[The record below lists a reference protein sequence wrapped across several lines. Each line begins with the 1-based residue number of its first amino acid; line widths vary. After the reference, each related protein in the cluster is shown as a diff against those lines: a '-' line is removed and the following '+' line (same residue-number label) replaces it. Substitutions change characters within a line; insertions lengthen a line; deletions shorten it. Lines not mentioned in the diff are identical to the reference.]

1 MGHRHHAATRRVGT
15 AVRRVASGG
24 LDSAAWALGLWCALA
39 LRFEFDIQSWDVRR
53 FVLATGLA
61 VAAFQL
67 IAGLLGCYVRSA
79 PTGSFEDVTTVAKA
93 TALTTVALV
102 VAGRVVTS
110 PPLLPLS
117 VIIAGAVFAMA
128 GMAAL
133 RIGVRVRS
141 REHLRSASG
150 ARAGTDASTNHSV
163 PTPAAPPV
171 GRSSGEAMPPA
182 KPRVGPAKVLD
193 ERDLLG
199 RLEIDSDDRGIAAI
213 VTGRR
218 VLVTGAGG
226 SIGSELCRQLHRFAP
241 ESLIMV
247 DRDESALHAVE
258 LSIAG
263 RALFES
269 RDVVVADI
277 RDRERMLEVF
287 GEHRPH
293 VVFHAAALKHLPLLE
308 LYPGEGWKTNVGGT
322 RNVLD
327 AAAAV
332 EVERFVN
339 VSTDKAA
346 DPTSVLGHTKKVAE
360 RLTAHAA
367 HRTRLPYVSVRFGN
381 VLGSRGSVLE
391 AFRSQAARGGPLT
404 VTHPEATRYFMLIEE
419 AVHLVLQA
427 ATIGGAGEALI
438 LDMGTPVRIDDV
450 ARRIAAES
458 TEPVEIVYTGL
469 RPGEKLHE
477 RLVGADEVGQTRI
490 HPLISHV
497 AVTPLDPGRLDEIQL
512 SAATSTSGAD
522 EATAT
527 RSVVDPQRVR

>member
-1 MGHRHHAATRRVGT
+1 MGHRHHAGPRRVGT

-39 LRFEFDIQSWDVRR
+39 LRFEFDIHSWDVRR
-53 FVLATGLA
+53 FILAAALA
-61 VAAFQL
+61 VAVFQL
-67 IAGLLGCYVRSA
+67 VATLVGGYANVA
-79 PTGSFEDVTTVAKA
+79 PTGSFEDVITMARA
-93 TALTTVALV
+93 TAITTVALV
-102 VAGRVVTS
+102 VAGRGLAS

-117 VIIAGAVFAMA
+117 VIIAGAVFAMVA
-128 GMAAL
+128 MAAL
-133 RIGVRVRS
+133 RVGLRIRS
-141 REHLRSASG
+141 RGRLRSAPE
-150 ARAGTDASTNHSV
+150 APAGTGASTTDTSTARPA
-163 PTPAAPPV
+163 PTDRCAGEPV
-171 GRSSGEAMPPA
+171 STAEPG
-182 KPRVGPAKVLD
+182 VGPARVLD

-199 RLEIDSDDRGIAAI
+199 RSEIDTDDRGIAAI

-241 ESLIMV
+241 ASLVMV

-287 GEHRPH
+287 VEHRPH

-322 RNVLD
+322 SNVLD

-332 EVERFVN
+332 GVERFVN

-346 DPTSVLGHTKKVAE
+346 DPTSVLGHTKRVAE
-360 RLTAHAA
+360 RLTAHTA

-427 ATIGGAGEALI
+427 ATIGGPGEALI

-458 TEPVEIVYTGL
+458 AEAVEVVYTGL

-477 RLVGADEVGQTRI
+477 RLIGADEVGQTRV

-497 AVTPLDPGRLDEIQL
+497 AVTPLDPALVAELQP
-512 SAATSTSGAD
+512 SAATLAAGAD
-522 EATAT
+522 EETAT
-527 RSVVDPQRVR
+527 RPIGDPTRVR